1 MRESGYWKTYN
12 FNSQKNHS
20 PSMTNVTPT
29 HSPIDRIVG
38 LLRLIRPKQWVKNGF
53 VFAPLIFSGELLN
66 PVALTQSL
74 LAAFFFCIASSAT
87 YIVNDIHDIDL
98 DRRHPKK
105 SKSRPLASGVISKS
119 AALGLLAFLYLI
131 LIVGYFIMPKVI
143 MVIVVYAILNLAY
156 TFVLKHEPVIDIF
169 TIAIGFVLRV
179 IAGAMALGLAASAWM
194 CVTTLC
200 LALYLAAVKRRQEL
214 AQSGSEGRKVLE
226 KYSVA
231 LVDRYAEMSATGA
244 LLFYSMFVMSTRP
257 ELVITIPL
265 VLYGLFRYW
274 YVVEALDGG
283 ESPTDALLADW
294 QLLLV
299 VALWIAACALALSGV
314 SI

>member
-1 MRESGYWKTYN
+1 M
-12 FNSQKNHS
+12 NS
-20 PSMTNVTPT
+20 TVT
-29 HSPIDRIVG
+29 HSG
-38 LLRLIRPKQWVKNGF
+38 LKEKLLGVFKLIRPKQWVKNGF

-66 PVALTQSL
+66 SAALAQAS

-87 YIVNDIHDIDL
+87 YIINDIYDVEL
-98 DRRHPKK
+98 DRKHPKK
-105 SKSRPLASGVISKS
+105 SKSRPLASGVVSKTE
-119 AALGLLAFLYLI
+119 ALIILALLYVI
-131 LIVGYFIMPKVI
+131 LIFGYSLMPKVI
-143 MVIVVYAILNLAY
+143 LVIAAYAILNLAY

-179 IAGAMALGLAASAWM
+179 IAGAMALDLAASAWM

-214 AQSGSEGRKVLE
+214 AQSGVDGRKVLK

-244 LLFYSMFVMSTRP
+244 LLFYSMFVMSARP
-257 ELVITIPL
+257 QLVVTIPL

-294 QLLLV
+294 QLMLV
-299 VALWIAACALALSGV
+299 VVLWIGACILALSGMHL
-314 SI
+314 

>member
-1 MRESGYWKTYN
+1 MNISTNTYN
-12 FNSQKNHS
+12 LR
-20 PSMTNVTPT
+20 
-29 HSPIDRIVG
+29 DRLVG
-38 LLRLIRPKQWVKNGF
+38 LMRLIRPKQWVKNGF
-53 VFAPLIFSGELLN
+53 VFAPLIFSGEILN
-66 PVALTQSL
+66 QDAVATTIF
-74 LAAFFFCIASSAT
+74 AAFLFCVASSAT
-87 YIVNDIHDIDL
+87 YIVNDLYDIEA

-105 SKSRPLASGVISKS
+105 SKSRPIASGVVSKK
-119 AALGLLAFLYLI
+119 AAQILLVFLYGVL
-131 LIVGYFIMPKVI
+131 LFSYSFMPKVM
-143 MVIVVYAILNLAY
+143 MVIAAYLILNLAY
-156 TFVLKHEPVIDIF
+156 TFFLKHEPVIDIF

-179 IAGAMALGLAASAWM
+179 IAGAMALSLNASVWM

-214 AQSGSEGRKVLE
+214 AQSGADGRKVLA

-244 LLFYSMFVMSTRP
+244 LLFYSMFVMSARP
-257 ELVITIPL
+257 ELAITIPL

-274 YVVEALDGG
+274 YVVEELDGG

-299 VALWIAACALALSGV
+299 VALWVATCVWALSGLH
-314 SI
+314 S

>member
-1 MRESGYWKTYN
+1 MNNTSTAYPFRASLL
-12 FNSQKNHS
+12 
-20 PSMTNVTPT
+20 
-29 HSPIDRIVG
+29 G
-38 LLRLIRPKQWVKNGF
+38 LFKLIRPKQWVKNGF
-53 VFAPLIFSGELLN
+53 VFAPLIFSGEMLN
-66 PVALTQSL
+66 PNAVAHTM
-74 LAAFFFCIASSAT
+74 LAAFLFCVASSAT
-87 YIVNDIHDIDL
+87 YIVNDLRDIEA
-98 DRRHPKK
+98 DRLHPKK
-105 SKSRPLASGVISKS
+105 SKSRPLASGAVSKNT
-119 AALGLLAFLYLI
+119 ALFLLAFLYLI
-131 LIVGYFIMPKVI
+131 LAWSYSFFPNVI
-143 MVIVVYAILNLAY
+143 MVIGIYLILNLAY
-156 TFVLKHEPVIDIF
+156 TFFLKHEPVIDIF

-179 IAGAMALGLAASAWM
+179 IAGAVALNLDASVWM

-214 AQSGSEGRKVLE
+214 AQSGTDGRKVLA

-244 LLFYSMFVMSTRP
+244 LLFYSMFVMSARP
-257 ELVITIPL
+257 ELATTIPL

-299 VALWIAACALALSGV
+299 VAIWVATCVWALSGV
-314 SI
+314 HL

>member
-1 MRESGYWKTYN
+1 MLKTI
-12 FNSQKNHS
+12 K
-20 PSMTNVTPT
+20 
-29 HSPIDRIVG
+29 G
-38 LLRLIRPKQWVKNGF
+38 LITLCRPRQWVKNGF
-53 VFAPLIFSGELLN
+53 VLAPLIFSGEMFKIG
-66 PVALTQSL
+66 ALQSSL
-74 LAAFFFCIASSAT
+74 LATVFFCVASSAA
-87 YIVNDIHDIDL
+87 YIINDMHDAEF

-105 SKSRPLASGVISKS
+105 SKSRPLASGAVSKMAAVI
-119 AALGLLAFLYLI
+119 LLVVCYGI
-131 LIVGYFIMPKVI
+131 LIFGYSLMPNVI
-143 MVIVVYAILNLAY
+143 LVIIAYSILNLAY

-179 IAGAMALGLAASAWM
+179 IAGAMALDLVASAWM

-214 AQSGSEGRKVLE
+214 AQSGVDGRKVLK

-244 LLFYSMFVMSTRP
+244 LLFYSMFVMSARP

-294 QLLLV
+294 QLMLV
-299 VALWIAACALALSGV
+299 VVLWIGTCVLALSGMQ
-314 SI
+314 I

>member
-1 MRESGYWKTYN
+1 M
-12 FNSQKNHS
+12 NS
-20 PSMTNVTPT
+20 TVT
-29 HSPIDRIVG
+29 HSG
-38 LLRLIRPKQWVKNGF
+38 LKEKLFGVFKLIRPKQWVKNGF

-66 PVALTQSL
+66 SAALAQAS

-87 YIVNDIHDIDL
+87 YIVNDIHDIEL
-98 DRRHPKK
+98 DRKHPKK
-105 SKSRPLASGVISKS
+105 SKSRPLASGAVSKPE
-119 AALGLLAFLYLI
+119 ALIILALLYLI
-131 LIVGYFIMPKVI
+131 LIFGYSLMPKVI
-143 MVIVVYAILNLAY
+143 LVIAAYAILNLAY

-179 IAGAMALGLAASAWM
+179 VAGAMALELAPSAWM

-214 AQSGSEGRKVLE
+214 AQSGVDGRKVLK

-244 LLFYSMFVMSTRP
+244 LLFYSMFVMSARP

-294 QLLLV
+294 QLMLV
-299 VALWIAACALALSGV
+299 VVLWIGACVLALSGLYL
-314 SI
+314 